1 MKTLKNKIFFVPKKP
16 KKFFKEILLIGLII
30 CLFLISGCGEKFCG
44 SSSFSSCLNDDDCLI
59 GGCSGQ
65 ICGGEKTISTCEY
78 RDCYN
83 AEKYGLSCGCV
94 DDKCS
99 WN

>member
-1 MKTLKNKIFFVPKKP
+1 MKKLIF
-16 KKFFKEILLIGLII
+16 ILLIAYLVLIN
-30 CLFLISGCGEKFCG
+30 GCSEQMVSEEQEKFCG

-65 ICGGEKTISTCEY
+65 ICGGEKTFSTCEY

-83 AEKYGLSCGCV
+83 AEKYGLSCGCI
-94 DDKCS
+94 DGKCS